1 LDGFYDLCATGDES
15 TLSIIPSLT
24 ELQALP
30 FSHGAKTEA
39 VLVNKALDSELVAL
53 EQKAFIMT
61 VEIHSKN
68 SEFVGRTLVQTLANL
83 VSNYMGGPV
92 VDPESMLLK
101 YRNMSSAL
109 RADTRSAVIRIG
121 QLKVGLAIAGELELI
136 QEAAGP
142 TRLKDYRAGAK
153 KRSDMLILSWDLL
166 GRSFTCLR
174 LRRMQDLYQQQ
185 QHSISPQ
192 ASWGRIEMKPKEI
205 SSRFRL
211 DLGMGHPTR
220 TT

>member
-1 LDGFYDLCATGDES
+1 M
-15 TLSIIPSLT
+15 T

-39 VLVNKALDSELVAL
+39 VLVNRALDSELVAL

-61 VEIHSKN
+61 LEFRSKN

-153 KRSDMLILSWDLL
+153 KKVGHVNSQLGLAREVLHMLEIAQDARSLS
-166 GRSFTCLR
+166 
-174 LRRMQDLYQQQ
+174 
-185 QHSISPQ
+185 
-192 ASWGRIEMKPKEI
+192 
-205 SSRFRL
+205 
-211 DLGMGHPTR
+211 
-220 TT
+220 TTTTTIII

>member
-1 LDGFYDLCATGDES
+1 MYLWLSSSYGRFVRASQSFNALSYDDKILDGFYDLCATGDES

-39 VLVNKALDSELVAL
+39 VLVNRALDSELVAL

-61 VEIHSKN
+61 LEFRSKN
-68 SEFVGRTLVQTLANL
+68 SEFAGRTLVQTLANL

-109 RADTRSAVIRIG
+109 RAAIRSAVIPLG
-121 QLKVGLAIAGELELI
+121 QLKVGLARHRALLFKVSNKSHCC
-136 QEAAGP
+136 QQSEAH
-142 TRLKDYRAGAK
+142 Y
-153 KRSDMLILSWDLL
+153 
-166 GRSFTCLR
+166 FCY
-174 LRRMQDLYQQQ
+174 YQICHKQ
-185 QHSISPQ
+185 
-192 ASWGRIEMKPKEI
+192 
-205 SSRFRL
+205 
-211 DLGMGHPTR
+211 
-220 TT
+220 